1 MKYNSLPIAD
11 LQTWARFNGVS
22 FNNVAVADHIT
33 SKDGVDKG
41 AGLLATAGF
50 SERGAL
56 QEILLTV
63 PADLVLSEEAVRLCA
78 KADLHLKEIFNAVGK
93 FAEVGVPS
101 FLVVKPDAIIFSASL
116 PSGNAL
122 KLNQESVWLTWSY

>member
-1 MKYNSLPIAD
+1 MRRGMKYNSLPIAE
-11 LQTWARFNGVS
+11 LQTWARFNGVI
-22 FNNVAVADHIT
+22 FNNVVVADNIT

-63 PADLVLSEEAVRLCA
+63 PADLVLSKEAVRLCA
-78 KADLHLKEIFNAVGK
+78 KADVHLKEILDAVGE
-93 FAEVGVPS
+93 FAEVGATI
-101 FLVVKPDAIIFSASL
+101 LGGKIIRIDFF
-116 PSGNAL
+116 
-122 KLNQESVWLTWSY
+122 